1 MSLGALR
8 RFTMADGLSWKAVGA
23 GFQDPLQ
30 SRLFMRQPWLHSSAA
45 QDSAS
50 ELALAQRQ

>member
-1 MSLGALR
+1 
-8 RFTMADGLSWKAVGA
+8 MADGLSWKAVGA

-50 ELALAQRQ
+50 DLALVQRQ